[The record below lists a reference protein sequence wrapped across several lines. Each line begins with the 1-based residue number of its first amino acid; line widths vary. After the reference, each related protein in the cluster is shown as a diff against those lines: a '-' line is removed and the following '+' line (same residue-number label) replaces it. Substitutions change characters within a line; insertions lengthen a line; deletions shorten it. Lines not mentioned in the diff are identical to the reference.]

1 MGLMGLLTG
10 KKILVLGVA
19 NERSIAWAITS
30 ALHREGG
37 EIALTYLNEVLEKR
51 VRPLAATIQ
60 CETVLPCDLQSDADI
75 ENLFAEH
82 GALLKGHFLLSSG
95 LHSDRYL
102 QCALVLA
109 RPDAAE
115 KLGRELAS
123 RVAEKP
129 DLVLSPAM
137 GGLMIGHEVAR
148 ALGVR
153 HYFTER
159 VDGIMVLR
167 RGFALK
173 PGEKILVVEDVVT
186 TGKSTKEVFE
196 VIKGAG
202 AEIVRALSIVDRSE
216 GKSNLGV
223 PYSALWTVS
232 VPAWTPE
239 KCPSCR
245 AGLPAVKPGSR
256 IGREKNHG

>member
-1 MGLMGLLTG
+1 MN
-10 KKILVLGVA
+10 V
-19 NERSIAWAITS
+19 E
-30 ALHREGG
+30 
-37 EIALTYLNEVLEKR
+37 
-51 VRPLAATIQ
+51 Q
-60 CETVLPCDLQSDADI
+60 
-75 ENLFAEH
+75 LFLDH

-109 RPDAAE
+109 QPGAAE

-123 RVAEKP
+123 KSGAKP

-159 VDGIMVLR
+159 VDGMMVLR

-173 PGEKILVVEDVVT
+173 PGEKVLVVEDVVT

-196 VIKGAG
+196 VVKAAG
-202 AEIVRALSIVDRSE
+202 AKVAGAASIVDRSE
-216 GKSNLGV
+216 GTSNLGV
-223 PYSALWTVS
+223 PYAALWAVS
-232 VPAWTPE
+232 VPAWKPE
-239 KCPSCR
+239 ACPACKQ
-245 AGLPAVKPGSR
+245 GIPAIKPGSR
-256 IGREKNHG
+256 TEKKT

>member
-1 MGLMGLLTG
+1 MNVEQLF
-10 KKILVLGVA
+10 V
-19 NERSIAWAITS
+19 
-30 ALHREGG
+30 
-37 EIALTYLNEVLEKR
+37 
-51 VRPLAATIQ
+51 
-60 CETVLPCDLQSDADI
+60 
-75 ENLFAEH
+75 EN

-109 RPDAAE
+109 QPGAAE
-115 KLGRELAS
+115 KLGKELAS
-123 RVAEKP
+123 KVGAKP

-159 VDGIMVLR
+159 AEGTMVLR
-167 RGFALK
+167 RGFSLK
-173 PGEKILVVEDVVT
+173 PGEKVIVVEDVVT

-196 VIKGAG
+196 VIKAAG
-202 AEIVRALSIVDRSE
+202 ATVAAAASIVDRSE

-223 PYSALWTVS
+223 PYAALWAVS
-232 VPAWTPE
+232 VPAWKPE
-239 KCPSCR
+239 ECPLCKT
-245 AGLPAVKPGSR
+245 GVPAVKPGSR
-256 IGREKNHG
+256 AEKK